1 MTDCWASH
9 LGLEEHDFRLIFG
22 RTTIEFD
29 PDKEEVNRAKH
40 GYSLLSAVALMEQVL
55 LPLSPSPP
63 FATSDA
69 FREND
74 EIRHMHLGVDDG
86 GKVVLIVSTMRPDET
101 VRIISFR
108 RASSEERDRFA
119 AMTGYVEPA

>member
-1 MTDCWASH
+1 MTHSWASD
-9 LGLEEHDFRLIFG
+9 LGIAEHDFRLVLG
-22 RTTIEFD
+22 RTKIEFD
-29 PDKEEVNRAKH
+29 PDKEEANRAKH

-55 LPLSPSPP
+55 LPLGPSSP

-69 FREND
+69 FSENG

-108 RASSEERDRFA
+108 RASSDERERFT